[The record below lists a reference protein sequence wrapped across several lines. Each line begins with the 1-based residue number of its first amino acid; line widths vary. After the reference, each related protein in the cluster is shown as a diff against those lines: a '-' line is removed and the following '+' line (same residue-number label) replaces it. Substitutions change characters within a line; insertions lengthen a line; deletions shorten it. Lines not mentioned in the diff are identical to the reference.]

1 MRPASR
7 SCRAWSSASLL
18 RISRRRP
25 RRELS
30 FSILTRASS
39 AQPGRLDVKD
49 PQAVSLGYVEDA
61 ARVDARKFPA
71 YVKGSTCENCLQ
83 LQGTAGNPY
92 RPCAAFKGKL
102 VSIAGWCSAWTPEM

>member
-1 MRPASR
+1 MTNQS
-7 SCRAWSSASLL
+7 
-18 RISRRRP
+18 ISRRT
-25 RRELS
+25 LLVS
-30 FSILTRASS
+30 LCSGAAAVWSARASS

-92 RPCAAFKGKL
+92 RPCAAFKAKL
-102 VSIAGWCSAWTPEM
+102 VSIAGWGSAWTPEM

>member
-1 MRPASR
+1 MTNQS
-7 SCRAWSSASLL
+7 
-18 RISRRRP
+18 ISRRT
-25 RRELS
+25 LLVS
-30 FSILTRASS
+30 LFSGAAAVWSARASS

-49 PQAVSLGYVEDA
+49 PQ
-61 ARVDARKFPA
+61 ARKFPA